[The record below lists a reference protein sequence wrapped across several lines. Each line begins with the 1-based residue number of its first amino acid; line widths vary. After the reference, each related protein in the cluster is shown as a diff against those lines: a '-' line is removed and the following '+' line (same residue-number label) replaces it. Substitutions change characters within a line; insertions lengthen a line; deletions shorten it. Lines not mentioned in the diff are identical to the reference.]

1 MWILITNNN
10 ASGSGKV
17 TVKVIIGGL
26 WFVAV
31 IELVEGEEENL
42 KFLDISKLIR

>member
-31 IELVEGEEENL
+31 IELVEGESQIFGYFKINS
-42 KFLDISKLIR
+42 IS

>member
-31 IELVEGEEENL
+31 IELSKE
-42 KFLDISKLIR
+42 KRKISNFWIFQN

>member
-17 TVKVIIGGL
+17 TVKVIIDNL

-31 IELVEGEEENL
+31 IELSKE
-42 KFLDISKLIR
+42 KRKISNSWIFQY